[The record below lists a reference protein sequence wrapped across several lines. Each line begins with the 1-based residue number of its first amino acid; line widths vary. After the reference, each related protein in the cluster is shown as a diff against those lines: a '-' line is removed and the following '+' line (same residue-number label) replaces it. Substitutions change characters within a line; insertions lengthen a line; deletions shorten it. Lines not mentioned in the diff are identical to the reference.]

1 MNNHVK
7 LKHLDGLSAA
17 ELSALP
23 IEQISDL
30 QSEFAELLA
39 DTKAM
44 GAKIAEAIAIRFEPL
59 AAAERIA
66 KKKDTGSVTVAVD
79 GFKCVSDIP
88 KKVEWDQDKLSDAIG
103 KLLFMGKEAD
113 HFVNYIYSVSET
125 GYSQMEPEIK
135 ALFTPART
143 VKPGMPTYKL
153 NASAGAQ
160 RGPKTNESPLCS

>member
-1 MNNHVK
+1 MNNHVN
-7 LKHLDGLSAA
+7 LKHLDSLSAA

-23 IEQISDL
+23 IEQIADL

-39 DTKAM
+39 DTKAK

-59 AAAERIA
+59 AAAERHA
-66 KKKDTGSVTVAVD
+66 KNKDTGSVMVAVD

-88 KKVEWDQDKLSDAIG
+88 KKVEWDQVKLSGAVGDF
-103 KLLFMGKEAD
+103 LFMGKNPD
-113 HFVNYIYSVSET
+113 HFVAYIYSVSEA

-143 VKPGMPTYKL
+143 VKPGKPTYKL
-153 NASAGAQ
+153 FAPDAA
-160 RGPKTNESPLCS
+160 

>member
-1 MNNHVK
+1 MSNHVK

-17 ELSALP
+17 DLSALP
-23 IEQISDL
+23 VEQIADL
-30 QSEFAELLA
+30 LSEFAELAA
-39 DTKAM
+39 DTKAK

-59 AAAERIA
+59 AAAERHA

-88 KKVEWDQDKLSDAIG
+88 KKVEWDQDKLSDAVSELIA
-103 KLLFMGKEAD
+103 MERNPD
-113 HFVNYIYSVSET
+113 NFVAYEYSVSET

-143 VKPGMPTYKL
+143 VKPGKPTYKL
-153 NASAGAQ
+153 SAKDGA
-160 RGPKTNESPLCS
+160 